1 MCIKF
6 LLEVTSSSQG
16 GHAVLELGKSFPN
29 FSPIFHFYTPF
40 AKKNDQ
46 IREWAREEILFYRN
60 FSKMRA
66 VLDIKNFLKKYS
78 WSTEDKTERTLKNF
92 IWTCKLRERTI
103 LFRFCD
109 QDLIKNL

>member
-1 MCIKF
+1 
-6 LLEVTSSSQG
+6 
-16 GHAVLELGKSFPN
+16 
-29 FSPIFHFYTPF
+29 
-40 AKKNDQ
+40 
-46 IREWAREEILFYRN
+46 
-60 FSKMRA
+60 MRA
-66 VLDIKNFLKKYS
+66 VLDIKNFFKKYS